1 MAVSTAV
8 HLAILAAASL
18 FPPPPVEPARTVR
31 IEVIRFQQQGDD
43 SEDWGTIGRVHAIV
57 EGAFP
62 PALDAATIRAIRGVH
77 EHTATATGETK
88 ISFVDPGERLWV
100 GGLLVIPGERGV
112 QVGGDLAR

>member
-1 MAVSTAV
+1 MQARQERSERAAGSKPSRPWLTIIVAVSTAV

-57 EGAFP
+57 SREKLSAS
-62 PALDAATIRAIRGVH
+62 
-77 EHTATATGETK
+77 TG
-88 ISFVDPGERLWV
+88 
-100 GGLLVIPGERGV
+100 
-112 QVGGDLAR
+112 Q